1 MYAFKGFESDLKCRG
16 FQYEPG
22 KLITM
27 DSEPIL
33 CHKGFHACVL
43 PIHVLRFY
51 PPINGTRYRFVKLD
65 GVSPIIKGTHFDSK
79 VCGNQIIIGSFDVEN
94 IVEANMEVIT
104 SITSRLYHLANA
116 NSCSLEMLEMIR
128 LLPKVCC
135 VHVPFNQNDLFAS
148 LMSRDLYY
156 PSDVFWTELMM
167 LHSVFCHQAG
177 MERFTQFIE
186 YLTEDVKELFQ

>member
-1 MYAFKGFESDLKCRG
+1 MYAFKGFESDLTCRG

-51 PPINGTRYRFVKLD
+51 PPISGTRYRFVKLD

-79 VCGNQIIIGSFDVEN
+79 VCGNQITVGSVDVED
-94 IVEANMEVIT
+94 IVEANKAVTEKI
-104 SITSRLYHLANA
+104 ISRLCELLNTIPCSNELLDMVRMLSTVCRVRVPLTSLFDRLAYEDLYH
-116 NSCSLEMLEMIR
+116 
-128 LLPKVCC
+128 PV
-135 VHVPFNQNDLFAS
+135 DLFW
-148 LMSRDLYY
+148 D
-156 PSDVFWTELMM
+156 ELMM
-167 LHSVFCHQAG
+167 LHSVFGCQVG

-186 YLTEDVKELFQ
+186 YLTEDVKEMFQ

>member
-1 MYAFKGFESDLKCRG
+1 MYAFKGFESDLTCRG

-51 PPINGTRYRFVKLD
+51 PPISGTRYRFVKLD

-79 VCGNQIIIGSFDVEN
+79 VCGNQITVGSVDVED
-94 IVEANMEVIT
+94 IVEANMAVIT
-104 SITSRLYHLANA
+104 SIASRLYHLANA
-116 NSCSLEMLEMIR
+116 NSCSHEMLETIR
-128 LLPKVCC
+128 LLPKVCG
-135 VHVPFNQNDLFAS
+135 VRVPFNRPNLFES
-148 LMSRDLYY
+148 LTSRDSYY
-156 PSDVFWTELMM
+156 PTDVFWTELM
-167 LHSVFCHQAG
+167 LSHSVLGHQVG